1 MDTSWLL
8 RSLLLGNI
16 LKVTPERTFSQ
27 MLIILN
33 FYLNSDQNCLR
44 NVIFNGVARDRTLLL
59 RATLQ
64 VLPSYYLKVSLI
76 CFSNTNY
83 TIYQLFQ
90 QEKIIFKC
98 FSRKVCEWLTQ
109 KIVKNGVNCGL
120 LLFPW
125 NTENSSDQQMRYN
138 LWQLKDQ

>member
-16 LKVTPERTFSQ
+16 LKVIPERTFSQ

-64 VLPSYYLKVSLI
+64 GLPSYYLKVSLI

-109 KIVKNGVNCGL
+109 KIVKNGVNWGL
-120 LLFPW
+120 VLFPW
-125 NTENSSDQQMRYN
+125 KPENSSNQQIRYS